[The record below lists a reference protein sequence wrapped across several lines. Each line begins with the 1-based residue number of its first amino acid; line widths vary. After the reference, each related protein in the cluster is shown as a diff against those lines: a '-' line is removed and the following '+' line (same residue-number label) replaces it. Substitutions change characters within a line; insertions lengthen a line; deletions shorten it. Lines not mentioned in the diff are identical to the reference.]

1 MVSIRLT
8 VVNTLGH
15 DQRKGIRMTSQ
26 LKAKALAGTLLAI
39 LVIGIGS
46 GTASAKV
53 AEFASAAYPA
63 TLTGTQTVG
72 HVIATKAGK
81 IKCSTV
87 SFSGPLSGQQP
98 TLAAA
103 PTYGGCSLGGI
114 AVGVTLNNCEYSFL
128 AGLITEPN
136 ESLGFFRVECAPK
149 NEIVFL
155 ESKSGCEIRIPKQ
168 ELLSPVEFKTA
179 GGGTDFD
186 VILDVEFKYTLNG
199 KCGVAAGTYEDGL
212 YTGQLT
218 YKGNKGAVGI
228 E

>member
-1 MVSIRLT
+1 MIS
-8 VVNTLGH
+8 
-15 DQRKGIRMTSQ
+15 QRKV
-26 LKAKALAGTLLAI
+26 LAVALLAI
-39 LVIGIGS
+39 FAMCAS
-46 GTASAKV
+46 AAPASAKV

-81 IKCSTV
+81 IKCGTV
-87 SFSGPLSGQQP
+87 SFSGLLSGQQP
-98 TLAAA
+98 TLPAT

-128 AGLITEPN
+128 AGIITEPN
-136 ESLGFFRVECAPK
+136 ESLGFIRVECAPK

-168 ELLSPVEFKTA
+168 ELLSPVEFKTVV
-179 GGGTDFD
+179 GGTDFD
-186 VILDVEFKYTLNG
+186 VILNFEFDYTLNG

-218 YKGNKGAVGI
+218 YKGNKGAVAI